1 MRPPLEA
8 DLVVVGS
15 GVAGLAAAL
24 AAASEAESAGGIR
37 ILVLTPG
44 PFGVDGASTLAQGGI
59 AAAVHPG
66 DSPALHALDTRRAG
80 AGLTVA
86 ERVEILAA
94 EGPERV
100 RELARMGVRFDREPG
115 GALALGLEGAHS
127 RRRIVHALGDRT
139 GWEVTRVLSEAALQ
153 CPGVRI
159 FEGAHV
165 TGLVMGADA
174 ASSGRNGSGRNGASA
189 PRSVAGVRYTDPE
202 GQTGEVHAPLTLLAT
217 GGACRLFLRTTA
229 PHFALGDGLALAAGM
244 GARLDGMEF
253 VQFHPTALRV
263 EADPLPLVTEA
274 LRGEGASLVD
284 ASGRRIFDLSADVVA
299 PSGLASRGRPSGDLA
314 SGDLASRAEVARR
327 LWLAMQ
333 EGVEPFLDAR
343 KAVGNAFPDRFPGVY
358 RLCLAHGIDPV
369 RDLIPVTP
377 AAHYHMGG
385 VAVDA
390 WGRSTVPGLRAA
402 GEVASTGIHGAN
414 RLASNSLLEGLV
426 YGKRAGEAAVRD
438 LASGRLAALAPV
450 PGFQW
455 PLSRPGEGEGVGQG
469 AAVSGLR
476 AGSAS
481 TTDTGAHTATVRSD
495 ADLLLEL
502 RSLLWDGVGVVR
514 DAAGLMCVLAG
525 LNRIESE
532 ASSGTIF
539 RAVLVGRAM
548 ATAALAREAS
558 LGSHLRSDALPE
570 APTRAAARRDLA
582 RLVS

>member
-1 MRPPLEA
+1 VRPPLEA

-44 PFGVDGASTLAQGGI
+44 RFGVDGASTLAQGGI

-80 AGLTVA
+80 AGLTVV

-139 GWEVTRVLSEAALQ
+139 GWEVTRVLAEAALQ

-159 FEGAHV
+159 LEGAHV
-165 TGLVMGADA
+165 TGLVTEGDA
-174 ASSGRNGSGRNGASA
+174 AGSGRNGAST
-189 PRSVAGVRYTDPE
+189 PPSVAGVRYADPTGE
-202 GQTGEVHAPLTLLAT
+202 TGEVHAPLTLLAT

-229 PHFALGDGLALAAGM
+229 PHFALGDGLALAAGV

-263 EADPLPLVTEA
+263 NADPLPLVTEA
-274 LRGEGASLVD
+274 LRGEGAALVD
-284 ASGRRIFDLSADVVA
+284 ASGRRIFDPPADGVVA
-299 PSGLASRGRPSGDLA
+299 GGHGSTGRT

-343 KAVGNAFPDRFPGVY
+343 KTVGNAFPDRFPGVY

-390 WGRSTVPGLRAA
+390 WGRSTVTGLRAA

-426 YGKRAGEAAVRD
+426 YGRRAGQAAVRD
-438 LASGRLAALAPV
+438 LASGRLAAPAPV
-450 PGFQW
+450 PGF
-455 PLSRPGEGEGVGQG
+455 PPPPSRPGEGEGQG
-469 AAVSGLR
+469 EGKAAAVSGLQS
-476 AGSAS
+476 GSGSS
-481 TTDTGAHTATVRSD
+481 TATGADVATVRSD
-495 ADLLLEL
+495 AELLLEI
-502 RSLLWDGVGVVR
+502 RTLLWEGVGVVR
-514 DAAGLMCVLAG
+514 DAVGLVGVLAR
-525 LNRIESE
+525 LNRIESQ
-532 ASSGTIF
+532 ASSGAIF

-548 ATAALAREAS
+548 ATAALARDAS
-558 LGSHLRSDALPE
+558 LGSHLRSDALAE
-570 APTRAAARRDLA
+570 APTRAAARRHLA

>member
-1 MRPPLEA
+1 VRPPLEA

-24 AAASEAESAGGIR
+24 AAASEAESEGGIR

-44 PFGVDGASTLAQGGI
+44 RFGVDGASTLAQGGI

-80 AGLTVA
+80 AGLTVI

-115 GALALGLEGAHS
+115 GDLALGLEGAHS

-139 GWEVTRVLSEAALQ
+139 GWEVTRVLAEAALQ

-159 FEGAHV
+159 LEGAHV
-165 TGLVMGADA
+165 TGLVMGGDTTG
-174 ASSGRNGSGRNGASA
+174 SGQDGSGRNGASA
-189 PRSVAGVRYTDPE
+189 APFSVAGVRYTDPE
-202 GQTGEVHAPLTLLAT
+202 GETGEVHAPLTLLAT

-229 PHFALGDGLALAAGM
+229 PHFALGDGLALAAGV

-263 EADPLPLVTEA
+263 DADPLPLVTEA
-274 LRGEGASLVD
+274 LRGEGAALVD
-284 ASGRRIFDLSADVVA
+284 ASGHRILDSPV
-299 PSGLASRGRPSGDLA
+299 SGVGSSGHGSGGRA

-343 KAVGNAFPDRFPGVY
+343 ETVGNAFPDRFPGVH

-390 WGRSTVPGLRAA
+390 WGRSTVTGLRAA

-426 YGKRAGEAAVRD
+426 YGRRAGQSAVRD
-438 LASGRLAALAPV
+438 LASGRLAAPAPV
-450 PGFQW
+450 PGF
-455 PLSRPGEGEGVGQG
+455 PGPASAPGERT
-469 AAVSGLR
+469 ARSGLG
-476 AGSAS
+476 AGSGPSA
-481 TTDTGAHTATVRSD
+481 DAGAHRAPVRSD

-502 RSLLWDGVGVVR
+502 RTLLWEGVGVVR
-514 DAAGLMCVLAG
+514 DASGLRGVLAG
-525 LNRIESE
+525 LNRIESQ
-532 ASSGTIF
+532 ASSGAIS

-548 ATAALAREAS
+548 ATAALARDVS
-558 LGSHLRSDALPE
+558 LGSHLRSDALAE
-570 APTRAAARRDLA
+570 APTRAAARRTLA

>member
-1 MRPPLEA
+1 MEA

-24 AAASEAESAGGIR
+24 AAASEAEFAGGIR
-37 ILVLTPG
+37 ILLLTPG
-44 PFGVDGASTLAQGGI
+44 RFGGDGASTLAQGGI
-59 AAAVHPG
+59 AAAVDPG

-86 ERVEILAA
+86 ERVGILAA

-139 GWEVTRVLSEAALQ
+139 GWEVTRVLAEAALR
-153 CPGVRI
+153 CPGLRI
-159 FEGAHV
+159 LEGAHV
-165 TGLVMGADA
+165 TDLILN
-174 ASSGRNGSGRNGASA
+174 SGPAGSVTGGGPGRR
-189 PRSVAGVRYTDPE
+189 PVAGVRYLDPDGE
-202 GQTGEVHAPLTLLAT
+202 TGEVHAPLTLLAT

-229 PHFALGDGLALAAGM
+229 PHFALGDGLALASRA
-244 GARLDGMEF
+244 GARLEGMEF

-263 EADPLPLVTEA
+263 DADPLPLVTEA
-274 LRGEGASLVD
+274 LRGEGAALVD
-284 ASGRRIFDLSADVVA
+284 GSGRRLFDPDADGPA
-299 PSGLASRGRPSGDLA
+299 PVGAA

-343 KAVGNAFPDRFPGVY
+343 KAIGTAFPDRFPGVY

-369 RDLIPVTP
+369 RDLVPVTP

-390 WGRSTVPGLRAA
+390 WGRSTVAGLRAA
-402 GEVASTGIHGAN
+402 GEVASAGIHGAN

-426 YGKRAGEAAVRD
+426 YGKRAGQGAVRD
-438 LASGRLAALAPV
+438 LVDGCPDGRAPLGSPAPCESRPPAESRAISLAPA
-450 PGFQW
+450 PTA
-455 PLSRPGEGEGVGQG
+455 RP
-469 AAVSGLR
+469 
-476 AGSAS
+476 
-481 TTDTGAHTATVRSD
+481 D
-495 ADLLLEL
+495 ADLLAEV
-502 RSLLWDGVGVVR
+502 RTLLWEGVGVVR
-514 DAAGLMCVLAG
+514 DARGLRGVLSG
-525 LNRIESE
+525 LERIEAE
-532 ASSGTIF
+532 ANRPGQPGQGPEEGAAPSGAIA

-548 ATAALAREAS
+548 ATAALARDVS
-558 LGSHLRSDALPE
+558 LGSHLRSDSRVE
-570 APTRAAARRDLA
+570 APSRSMARHTLA